1 MRKPPLTG
9 APGGLL
15 KAKNVR
21 AIQGETV
28 KSDFT
33 PTVVFFADACRW
45 RIPLTAPQTPQPQ
58 KDGSHATT
66 SHSTFDH
73 TNHEPPRDS
82 HQLCT

>member
-33 PTVVFFADACRW
+33 PTVVFFCRRMQVEDSADGTTDA
-45 RIPLTAPQTPQPQ
+45 A
-58 KDGSHATT
+58 ATKGREPR
-66 SHSTFDH
+66 HNLTFDIR
-73 TNHEPPRDS
+73 P
-82 HQLCT
+82 HQP